1 LNAVVLHDSNGKEV
15 HMTQPF
21 QFTTEDLVT
30 VFELSGARLVKYEKL
45 DLLGKVRRQPHK
57 RVVW

>member
-1 LNAVVLHDSNGKEV
+1 
-15 HMTQPF
+15 MTQPF

-30 VFELSGARLVKYEKL
+30 VFELSGARLVKYKKL